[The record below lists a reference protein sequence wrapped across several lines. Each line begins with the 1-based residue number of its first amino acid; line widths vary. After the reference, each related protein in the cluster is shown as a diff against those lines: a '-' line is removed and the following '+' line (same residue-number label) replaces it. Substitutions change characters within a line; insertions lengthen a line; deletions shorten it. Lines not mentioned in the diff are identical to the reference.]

1 MAKVRKDKRGRN
13 LHKGEYQRP
22 DGRYAYAYRYN
33 GKRVFIYDT
42 DLASLRKKEQQI
54 QADLIDGIR
63 TYESSR
69 LTLND
74 LFQVYMET
82 KTNLKES
89 TESNYRYLWEHYI
102 QHESI
107 AEKALSKIHKSD
119 VKLLYAKL
127 LQEGFASNSLES
139 ISWLPL
145 FVTLLGTGMRA
156 SECTGLVWDNIDFE
170 NNCIHVDHALIY
182 RSIHGNAKWYIST
195 LKTRNS
201 VRTIPMISAVAQQLN
216 FLYEKHIGKHAK
228 PGPTLDGYHD
238 FVFLN
243 RFGQLINAHGIDR
256 AIERI
261 RTSYND
267 VESTRAKEY
276 DRKPELL
283 PHFTAH
289 CLRHTFCTRL
299 CECEKDLAVIQH
311 LMGHSD
317 IETTLTVYDHV
328 SPNRLRKAMNSLDQA
343 YVFGLL

>member
-1 MAKVRKDKRGRN
+1 MRIKLFTAALLCVFLSNAQDVKIVRHEQ
-13 LHKGEYQRP
+13 LLKGIESQCYNPVLSP
-22 DGRYAYAYRYN
+22 DGQKVLFTQSDYEGLN
-33 GKRVFIYDT
+33 VYDIADDVVT
-42 DLASLRKKEQQI
+42 PLASDRLAGFSPAFSKDGKSVYFLSQTRENMLVYREMKTNAPVQRIALTSEQAKHFLQYI
-54 QADLIDGIR
+54 
-63 TYESSR
+63 ESSP
-69 LTLND
+69 
-74 LFQVYMET
+74 QYC
-82 KTNLKES
+82 
-89 TESNYRYLWEHYI
+89 
-102 QHESI
+102 
-107 AEKALSKIHKSD
+107 
-119 VKLLYAKL
+119 
-127 LQEGFASNSLES
+127 
-139 ISWLPL
+139 SWLPL

-156 SECTGLVWDNIDFE
+156 SECTGLVWDDIDFE

-328 SPNRLRKAMNSLDQA
+328 SPNRLRKAMNSLVQA